1 MWIHQTMAIVVSAV
15 LLSACGASLQAPNQ
29 AQNATSTNK
38 VVPEQ
43 KQEQK
48 QIEADDKAEDEPL
61 DFDSLIIFE
70 PERTEPIYYLDSI

>member
-1 MWIHQTMAIVVSAV
+1 MWIHQTMAIVVSTV

-29 AQNATSTNK
+29 AQNATSTNT
-38 VVPEQ
+38 VLP
-43 KQEQK
+43 EQK

>member
-1 MWIHQTMAIVVSAV
+1 MWIHQTMAIVVSTV

-29 AQNATSTNK
+29 AQNTTSTNK

-43 KQEQK
+43 KQE

>member
-1 MWIHQTMAIVVSAV
+1 MWIHQTMAIVVSTV

-29 AQNATSTNK
+29 AQNTTSTNK

-48 QIEADDKAEDEPL
+48 QIEADDKLGDKPL

>member
-29 AQNATSTNK
+29 VQNATSTNK

-43 KQEQK
+43 KQE